1 VLLITRDR
9 IDSLRADLA
18 RPAQVNR
25 CREELRKMLEIKQA
39 LLWRAD
45 AGTCCAGPVVAN
57 SFFAEVQLLEKAL
70 EALDKGDAGTA
81 ASLLEELAA
90 HADYA

>member
-1 VLLITRDR
+1 MLLITRDR

-18 RPAQVNR
+18 RPAQIDR

>member
-1 VLLITRDR
+1 
-9 IDSLRADLA
+9 
-18 RPAQVNR
+18 
-25 CREELRKMLEIKQA
+25 MLEIKQA

>member
-18 RPAQVNR
+18 RPAQIDR

>member
-1 VLLITRDR
+1 MLLITRDR
-9 IDSLRADLA
+9 IDSVRADLA
-18 RPAQVNR
+18 RPAQIDR

>member
-1 VLLITRDR
+1 MLLITRDR

-70 EALDKGDAGTA
+70 EALDKGAAGTA